1 LETVIFVN
9 FKKSRKFFYKNSSEK
24 KILFIFAKIYT
35 KDTMENLDTRTAE
48 YLLKINAVK
57 LQPENPFTWA
67 SGWKSPIYTDN
78 RKTLSYPEVRNFLK
92 EGFAQIIKT
101 QYPETELIAG
111 VATGAIAVGALVA
124 DSLGL
129 PFVYVRSANKNHGL
143 ENLVEGVC
151 HEGQKTVVIEDLVS
165 TGQSSLKA
173 VAALRDLKCDVR
185 AMLAIFTYGFPVA
198 ENAFKEADCK
208 LQTLSNYNALI
219 DLALK
224 TGYVKE
230 NQLETLKNWRK
241 NPENWL
247 G

>member
-1 LETVIFVN
+1 MKNKKN
-9 FKKSRKFFYKNSSEK
+9 FKFYSSKKKF
-24 KILFIFAKIYT
+24 LLIFAKIST
-35 KDTMENLDTRTAE
+35 KDKMENLDTLTAE

-78 RKTLSYPEVRNFLK
+78 RKTLSYPEVRTFLK
-92 EGFAQIIKT
+92 NGFAEIIKT
-101 QYPETELIAG
+101 QYPDTELIAG

-124 DSLGL
+124 DALGL

-151 HEGQKTVVIEDLVS
+151 SAGEKTIVIEDLVS

-173 VAALRDLKCDVR
+173 VNALRDLKCDVK

-198 ENAFKEADCK
+198 ENAFKEAGCTLK
-208 LQTLSNYNALI
+208 TLSNYNALI

-230 NQLETLKNWRK
+230 SQLETLKNWRK
-241 NPENWL
+241 NPENWSN
-247 G
+247 